1 MKQMK
6 TAVIIGAGPAGVSA
20 AYQIAAKGGGI
31 KPVIL
36 EQSERPGGISATFEF
51 DGCRI
56 DLGPHRFFSKS
67 DKVMKFWQSM
77 LPGGTEGNFLP
88 VERLTRIFFLRKF
101 FDYPVKLNFNT
112 MRNLG
117 FMRMAKIGID
127 YIKACVFPIK
137 KEKSLEDFFINRFGR
152 ELYLTFFKDYTE
164 KVWGIKC
171 SDISPD
177 WGAQRVKG
185 ISIAAVIINAIGAFL
200 EKISFIKRKK
210 IETSLVDSFYYPE
223 YGAGQM
229 YEKIAENAK
238 KAGAEIH
245 FCKKAARIIPD
256 GAKFKVIAEDMK
268 DGSRTEYSAD
278 YVISTMPVKELISA
292 MPDVP
297 ENVRQAADG
306 LVYRD
311 YLIAA
316 ILLKEFLL
324 NEKAKVKDNWIYLQE
339 RDMTDGRLMD
349 VNNFSMK
356 MLDDESHF
364 LLGVEYFC
372 TEGDMVWSM
381 DDGEIG
387 KFSVSELAA
396 AGIIRPEDVIKT
408 KIFRQTKAYP
418 AYFGTYSRFGGIR
431 SYLDRFDNLFLAGRN
446 GMHRYNNMDHSVL
459 AGLTAADLIISGSKD
474 KASLWDINTEEE
486 YHEEKKK

>member
-1 MKQMK
+1 
-6 TAVIIGAGPAGVSA
+6 
-20 AYQIAAKGGGI
+20 
-31 KPVIL
+31 
-36 EQSERPGGISATFEF
+36 
-51 DGCRI
+51 
-56 DLGPHRFFSKS
+56 
-67 DKVMKFWQSM
+67 
-77 LPGGTEGNFLP
+77 
-88 VERLTRIFFLRKF
+88 
-101 FDYPVKLNFNT
+101 
-112 MRNLG
+112 
-117 FMRMAKIGID
+117 
-127 YIKACVFPIK
+127 
-137 KEKSLEDFFINRFGR
+137 
-152 ELYLTFFKDYTE
+152 
-164 KVWGIKC
+164 
-171 SDISPD
+171 
-177 WGAQRVKG
+177 
-185 ISIAAVIINAIGAFL
+185 
-200 EKISFIKRKK
+200 
-210 IETSLVDSFYYPE
+210 
-223 YGAGQM
+223 
-229 YEKIAENAK
+229 
-238 KAGAEIH
+238 
-245 FCKKAARIIPD
+245 
-256 GAKFKVIAEDMK
+256 
-268 DGSRTEYSAD
+268 
-278 YVISTMPVKELISA
+278 MPVKELISA

-311 YLIAA
+311 YLIVA

-339 RDMTDGRLMD
+339 RDMTAGRLMD

-418 AYFGTYSRFGGIR
+418 AYFGTYSRFGEIR
-431 SYLDRFDNLFLAGRN
+431 SYLDGFGNLFLAGRN